1 MFHLKPSTINIT
13 TQEIDEVKSLSL
25 NQLKEQLK
33 SNKASTTPNNAINA
47 MNLTSYLSD
56 NEEDPEKMVIE
67 PDQFENIAGSPL
79 IPKQQ
84 ERK

>member
-13 TQEIDEVKSLSL
+13 TQEIDEVKHLSL
-25 NQLKEQLK
+25 NQLKDQLK
-33 SNKASTTPNNAINA
+33 FSTASTTQYNTINA
-47 MNLTSYLSD
+47 MSLTSYLSD
-56 NEEDPEKMVIE
+56 NEEESEKMVVE
-67 PDQFENIAGSPL
+67 SDQLENIAGSLL